1 MYVFERTCAHC
12 IEYTRDAHMQETVYS
27 LGCEDMSVVVKLEE
41 WALVVVGLAD
51 NAGVRRVK

>member
-1 MYVFERTCAHC
+1 MCTLYKVHKRCT
-12 IEYTRDAHMQETVYS
+12 QEIVYS